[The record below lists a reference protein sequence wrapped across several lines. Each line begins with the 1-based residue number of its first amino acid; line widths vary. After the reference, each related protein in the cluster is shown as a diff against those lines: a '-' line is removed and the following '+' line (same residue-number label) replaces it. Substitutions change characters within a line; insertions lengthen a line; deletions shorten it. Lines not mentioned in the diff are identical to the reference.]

1 MRHQRCHSVAQAVVA
16 LSRSQLPHRHVRP
29 LRLGEIQIQIHRQ
42 AQQYTAAENHGKS
55 LHQRHRRVWLL
66 RQRSQPPT
74 CAVVHCNRYADSS
87 HSRQS
92 PDPYAMRSPDN
103 SQCRQRHQPPDDH
116 SVVDAPC
123 PRAALIRLLVRLV
136 RHCAFCRV
144 LICPNM
150 FSCVFLRAPNLPG
163 TMTCKFTHFFPPVQQ
178 PRKCRFRRS
187 RRHSFPAPSKILTNV
202 LSSKKSCFFFKKIP
216 ISPFTFFLLSVYTHR
231 RRPKSRRQKQ
241 QETKINNQLKTI
253 QIWEKN

>member
-1 MRHQRCHSVAQAVVA
+1 M
-16 LSRSQLPHRHVRP
+16 
-29 LRLGEIQIQIHRQ
+29 
-42 AQQYTAAENHGKS
+42 
-55 LHQRHRRVWLL
+55 WLL

-87 HSRQS
+87 HSRHS

-103 SQCRQRHQPPDDH
+103 SQRRQRHQPPDDH

-123 PRAALIRLLVRLV
+123 PRAAIIRLLVRLV

-150 FSCVFLRAPNLPG
+150 FSCVILRAPNLPG

-178 PRKCRFRRS
+178 PRKCRLCRPPRKNPLRS
-187 RRHSFPAPSKILTNV
+187 ATAPHLAPHLVVCPLPHRNARHPIPPKKNVDFFSKKIIFSIYLFPPLGIYTQTPPSKG
-202 LSSKKSCFFFKKIP
+202 
-216 ISPFTFFLLSVYTHR
+216 
-231 RRPKSRRQKQ
+231 RRQNKIT
-241 QETKINNQLKTI
+241 TKSTSN
-253 QIWEKN
+253 